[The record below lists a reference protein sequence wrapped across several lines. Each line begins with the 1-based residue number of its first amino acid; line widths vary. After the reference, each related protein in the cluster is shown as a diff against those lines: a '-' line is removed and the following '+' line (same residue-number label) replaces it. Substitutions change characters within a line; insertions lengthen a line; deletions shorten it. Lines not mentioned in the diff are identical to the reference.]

1 MATRRYCRP
10 WVSFSPEGKPHY
22 SKELRHMNKVA
33 LLWVVAVAALTFGA
47 ATTATTQRK
56 SQAYALSAAQV
67 VEDGTTRALR
77 YVWERL

>member
-1 MATRRYCRP
+1 
-10 WVSFSPEGKPHY
+10 
-22 SKELRHMNKVA
+22 MNKVA